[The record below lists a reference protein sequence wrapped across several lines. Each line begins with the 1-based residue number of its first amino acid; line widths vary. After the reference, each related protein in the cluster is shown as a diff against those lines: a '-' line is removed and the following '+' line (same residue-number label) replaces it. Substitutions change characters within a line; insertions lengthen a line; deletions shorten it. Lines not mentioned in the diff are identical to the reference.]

1 MELLNG
7 YEVMEDDMNIL
18 YIVPAMYPYGWAYAS
33 RALNITRLMCGA
45 GHKVTVMCDYLS
57 DGIEKKDN
65 LKYEEAIVVISTGK
79 YASQRNLKDKLLVKH
94 TMKKTLEEYL
104 KNHKM
109 DYILCPMTGGKY
121 SMVNRVANRY
131 NLPIVLEICEWYSF
145 KNWSFGRMDPRFWKF
160 QFDWKYIY
168 PKAKRVLCISR
179 LLEEKFT
186 KKGVKVT
193 RIPTILDTNS
203 IPCKKSDDLHSPIKL
218 VFIGGITGGK
228 DELSTLIET
237 ICSNNLPFEINVY
250 GPSETAVYNTLQ
262 ESIINCRIFKERIH
276 IHGFVDQQLIEKKI
290 LDSDYGILIRP
301 KRRSS
306 HAGFPTKLGEYFSAG
321 LPVIAN
327 DTGDICLY
335 LKNMENGIL
344 LEDNDQ
350 ASILKALELIMHIG
364 KEKYCEM
371 SKWAR
376 RTSEND
382 FDYRKYID
390 NIEYLL
396 R

>member
-1 MELLNG
+1 
-7 YEVMEDDMNIL
+7 MNIL

-33 RALNITRLMCGA
+33 RALNITRVMCEA
-45 GHKVTVMCDYLS
+45 GHNVTVMCDYLS

-65 LKYEEAIVVISTGK
+65 LKYEEASIVISTGK
-79 YASQRNLKDKLLVKH
+79 YASQRNVKDKLLVKY
-94 TMKKTLEEYL
+94 TMKRNLVKYL
-104 KNHKM
+104 KNHEV

-121 SMVNRVANRY
+121 SMVNKVANKY
-131 NLPIVLEICEWYSF
+131 NLPIVFEICEWYSY
-145 KNWSFGRMDPRFWKF
+145 KNWSFGKIDPRFWKF

-193 RIPTILDTNS
+193 RIPTILDTNNM
-203 IPCKKSDDLHSPIKL
+203 PCKKSKELHSPIKL

-237 ICSNNLPFEINVY
+237 ICNNNLPFEVNIY
-250 GPSETAVYNTLQ
+250 GPSELAVYSTLQ
-262 ESIINCRIFKERIH
+262 ESIINSSNFKKQIH
-276 IHGFVDQQLIEKKI
+276 IHGFVDQPLIEKII

-301 KRRSS
+301 QRRSS

-327 DTGDICLY
+327 DTGDVCLY
-335 LKNMENGIL
+335 LKNMKNGIL
-344 LEDNDQ
+344 LEDNDH
-350 ASILKALELIMHIG
+350 ASILKALELIMYTD

-371 SKWAR
+371 SECAR
-376 RTSEND
+376 KTAENN
-382 FDYRKYID
+382 FDYRKYLD
-390 NIEYLL
+390 NIESLL
-396 R
+396 K